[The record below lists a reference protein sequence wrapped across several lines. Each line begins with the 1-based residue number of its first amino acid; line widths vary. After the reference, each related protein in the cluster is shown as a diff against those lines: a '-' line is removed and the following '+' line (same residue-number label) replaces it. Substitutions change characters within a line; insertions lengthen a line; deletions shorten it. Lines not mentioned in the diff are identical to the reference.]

1 MRLGCAKVLKSI
13 QHPCSS
19 QLPTSLT
26 RGKTSSLLK
35 YPAVSSVSCLN
46 FHKISNEK
54 RIAPSEPKVKLT
66 DAVRHFSI
74 TQPKLSGHGDHSKLW
89 VYERYVS
96 AALLGIVP
104 LGLMM
109 PNILF
114 DLLIAVA
121 SVMHMHW
128 GIEAIVIDYIRP
140 IIFGNLISKLAVY
153 FVYLLSIF
161 TLVGLLNL
169 TFNNCGLANSIK
181 LLWRINKQE

>member
-1 MRLGCAKVLKSI
+1 MSLSNILGRSLNVLKNKSFTGVI
-13 QHPCSS
+13 P
-19 QLPTSLT
+19 
-26 RGKTSSLLK
+26 GKTSSLLK

-54 RIAPSEPKVKLT
+54 RIVPSEPKVKLT
-66 DAVRHFSI
+66 DAVRHFSV
-74 TQPKLSGHGDHSKLW
+74 TKPQLSGHGDHSKLW

-109 PNILF
+109 PNVLF

-121 SVMHMHW
+121 GVMHMHW

-153 FVYLLSIF
+153 MVYLLSIF
-161 TLVGLLNL
+161 TLVGLMNL
-169 TFNNCGLANSIK
+169 IFNNCGLANSIRF
-181 LLWRINKQE
+181 LWRINKQQ